1 MAHRN
6 THLVRWFTYQR
17 WWFPIAI
24 SVYWRVSYPAK
35 AVPFWGLKPHPWWA
49 PGVPGEFLWDFKQ
62 WEPAGSLRPIIYTL
76 PYIYNTLYTCTSYS
90 YALCSVYIYIDLC
103 VKIGYPNKTCGRI
116 KIPLCFRPSKGLA
129 WPTVA
134 RRGNSMVLNWENRH
148 RKPVHWGWSTRTGFR
163 WFVAELSEIGK
174 CRRFDFMEHVV

>member
-1 MAHRN
+1 M
-6 THLVRWFTYQR
+6 V
-17 WWFPIAI
+17 I
-24 SVYWRVSYPAK
+24 SHSYLSLLEGIIPCESCS
-35 AVPFWGLKPHPWWA
+35 FWGLKPHPWWA

-62 WEPAGSLRPIIYTL
+62 WEPAGSLRPIIYT
-76 PYIYNTLYTCTSYS
+76 YHISIIHCTH
-90 YALCSVYIYIDLC
+90 AHLIVTHCVVYIYIHRSLC
-103 VKIGYPNKTCGRI
+103 ENRI
-116 KIPLCFRPSKGLA
+116 PKQNLRSHQNPFVLQAFKGLA